1 MVSTQ
6 EFNAWLILWLVG
18 LALVLWGQRKGE
30 GTGLVVAYALQLW
43 VIHWLAP
50 SIYALPWYMPPSP
63 VLLDG
68 LKESTY
74 AILGL
79 GIGATVLAP
88 TLRARLSL
96 PAADTNGPAIADS
109 WLVHAYLWLGIA
121 AYIVQ
126 PMARAI
132 PTVGA
137 LTSVTSNLLL
147 VAFALECWNG
157 LNRPKHSI
165 WRWIA
170 MSAALPFITVVTQG
184 FLSYGFAAMLIV
196 FAFVASIYR
205 PRWRV
210 AAIGCAVSF
219 LALSVYVTYMRD
231 RPIIRAAVWGQESYS
246 VRLNQMVDTFSD
258 FEFLNLA
265 NVDHLMRIDDRL
277 NQTALVGAAV
287 DYLRVRPEEFARGET
302 IGQALMSPIPRAL
315 WPDKPISA
323 GSGDLVSRFTGM
335 RFAEGTSV
343 GIGHVLEWYVNFGSL
358 GVLFGSI
365 LFGAILTV
373 IDAYCVAHLRAGHF
387 STFALWYLP
396 SLSLLQV
403 GGSLVEAV
411 SGAGAGLVIGLLIH
425 RYRPAHLRGP
435 DHVRG
440 TQRPPDE
447 LAASRSYR

>member
-6 EFNAWLILWLVG
+6 EFNAWLGLWIAG
-18 LALVLWGQRKGE
+18 LALVLWGQRKGHQ

-50 SIYALPWYMPPSP
+50 SIYALPWYTAPSP

-68 LKESTY
+68 LKQSTY
-74 AILGL
+74 AILGF

-88 TLRARLSL
+88 TLRSRLSL
-96 PAADTNGPAIADS
+96 PVADADGPPIADS

-126 PMARAI
+126 PMARSI

-157 LNRPKHSI
+157 LNRPKQSI

-196 FAFVASIYR
+196 FAFVASIYH
-205 PRWRV
+205 PRWKV
-210 AAIGCAVSF
+210 VAIGAAVSF

-246 VRLNQMVDTFSD
+246 VRMNQMATTFSD
-258 FEFLNLA
+258 FEFLNLG
-265 NVDHLMRIDDRL
+265 NVDHLTRIDDRL

-287 DYLRVRPEEFARGET
+287 DYLRLRPEEFASGET
-302 IGQALMSPIPRAL
+302 IRQALLSPIPRAL

-335 RFAEGTSV
+335 KFAEGTSV
-343 GIGHVLEWYVNFGSL
+343 GIGHVMEWYVNFGTL
-358 GVLFGSI
+358 GVVLGSI

-373 IDAYCVAHLRAGHF
+373 IDAYSVAHLRAGNF
-387 STFALWYLP
+387 STFALCYLP
-396 SLSLLQV
+396 ALSLLQV

-411 SGAGAGLVIGLLIH
+411 SGAGAGLVMGLLIH
-425 RYRPAHLRGP
+425 RYRPEHLRTPASVETGRS
-435 DHVRG
+435 DDLV
-440 TQRPPDE
+440 T
-447 LAASRSYR
+447 SRSYR